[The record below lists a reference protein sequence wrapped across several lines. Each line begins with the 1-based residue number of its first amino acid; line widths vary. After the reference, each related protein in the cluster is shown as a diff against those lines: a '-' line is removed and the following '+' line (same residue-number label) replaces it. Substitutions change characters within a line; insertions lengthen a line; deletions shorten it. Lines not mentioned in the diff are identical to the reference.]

1 MTSALI
7 AGVESHA
14 LEHLRFGAV
23 PRDQIAALE
32 VRLGRPLP
40 ATLAAVLEAVGNGIF
55 FGHEELLGPR
65 RLMIHD
71 IELLPDMMTVK
82 RATPGLPE
90 AWLPFHR
97 RDGVVHAIDLAPDG
111 FGEVHSWPDGAAH
124 GDVAGFLTQR
134 LTPP

>member
-1 MTSALI
+1 MSALL
-7 AGVESHA
+7 AGIESHSP
-14 LEHLRFGAV
+14 EHLRFGAV
-23 PRDQIAALE
+23 PHDQIAALE
-32 VRLGRPLP
+32 ARLGRPLP
-40 ATLAAVLEAVGNGIF
+40 AALAAVLEAAGNGIF

-82 RATPGLPE
+82 ATAAGLPA

-97 RDGVVHAIDLAPDG
+97 RDGVVHAVDLAPEG
-111 FGEVHSWPDGAAH
+111 FGQVYAWPGGAAC
-124 GDVAGFLTQR
+124 GDIARFLAER